1 MSGASTAERVLV
13 LGVGNPILGDDGV
26 GWCVAL
32 AVGEHLAGAAGQ
44 AAETVEV
51 DCVALGGLS
60 LMERLVGYDRAIL
73 VDAFHG
79 SGDPPGTVRAR
90 TLEEVPGREA
100 SHLDA
105 AHDVPLRVA
114 LAAGRALGATLPA
127 AITVV
132 SVEAEQVDTFDE
144 GLTPDVAAAVPG
156 AVRLVE
162 RLAAGQG

>member
-13 LGVGNPILGDDGV
+13 LGIGNPILGDDGV
-26 GWCVAL
+26 GWRVAGT
-32 AVGEHLAGAAGQ
+32 VGEHLAGEG
-44 AAETVEV
+44 VEV
-51 DCVALGGLS
+51 DCIALGGLS

-90 TLEEVPGREA
+90 GLDEVPGREA
-100 SHLDA
+100 THLDA

-114 LAAGRALGATLPA
+114 LAAGRALGATLPE

-132 SVEAEQVDTFDE
+132 SVEAARVDTFDE
-144 GLTPDVAAAVPG
+144 DLSPDVAAAVPC

-162 RLAAGQG
+162 RLAVEHG

>member
-13 LGVGNPILGDDGV
+13 LGIGNPILGDDGV
-26 GWCVAL
+26 GWRVAA
-32 AVGEHLAGAAGQ
+32 AVGERADTKAL
-44 AAETVEV
+44 EV

-79 SGDPPGTVRAR
+79 SGDPPGTLRAR
-90 TLEEVPGREA
+90 TLDEVPGREA

-114 LAAGRALGATLPA
+114 LAAGRALGASLPA

-132 SVEAEQVDTFDE
+132 SVEAARVDTFGE
-144 GLTPDVAAAVPG
+144 GLTPAVAAAVPG

-162 RLAAGQG
+162 RLAAGER